1 MRRVGVFVL
10 VFLASAVG
18 LNLAARAFA
27 STYLFNFHYFPIVSN
42 AIGKG
47 GSRWVT
53 EVSVTNPQLAPIT
66 MTHRLSYAGG
76 YLERTQ
82 TIPAGATVRWDNY
95 LQDFWGLTGNAA
107 LYLKADPSF
116 NGWKDSDCLAFAASV
131 KIANVGGA
139 SGSFN
144 MDVPSLDVLA
154 DFLGRWP
161 AYFTGVRN
169 FGQPGIDGFRTNI
182 GVWNIG
188 TTATLKATVYDA
200 TGNVRWQQFIVAE
213 RHKPALIPIP
223 ENVYVDSGALVIDPM
238 GQYVDA
244 AVYVSIVDNKTSDG
258 LVRTPQTVNPDDM
271 LKCGGFR
278 LTAVAAEKTV
288 RPATPQ
294 EADLH
299 LERAFLGLE
308 SRY

>member
-1 MRRVGVFVL
+1 MKRL
-10 VFLASAVG
+10 VTLTLVVVAGAVWWVSP
-18 LNLAARAFA
+18 REISA

-42 AIGKG
+42 ASGKG

-53 EVSVTNPQLAPIT
+53 EVSITNPQLAPIT
-66 MTHRLSYAGG
+66 ITHRLSYAGG

-82 TIPAGATVRWDNY
+82 TIPAGGSVRWDNY
-95 LQDFWGLTGNAA
+95 LQEFWGLTGNAA

-169 FGQPGIDGFRTNI
+169 FGQPGVDGFRTNI

-188 TTATLKATVYDA
+188 ATATLKATLYDA
-200 TGNVRWQQFIVAE
+200 LGNVRWQQFIVAE

-223 ENVYVDSGALVIDPM
+223 ENVNVDLGAMVIDPM

-244 AVYVSIVDNKTSDG
+244 AVYLSIVDNKTSDG

-288 RPATPQ
+288 RPATPR